1 MTPNTFKLTAIL
13 AGINGIVWLF
23 IGRPWGAVLWGVA
36 TVFALIG
43 WKRAGGST
51 KPNASESKQEETE

>member
-1 MTPNTFKLTAIL
+1 MTPNTHKLIAIMTA
-13 AGINGIVWLF
+13 INGIVWFF
-23 IGRPWGAVLWGVA
+23 IERPWGAVLWWVA

-43 WKRAGGST
+43 WKRAVDST